1 MPPWLHNDVRRYVIM
16 SFACAMQLNKQ
27 VQA

>member
-1 MPPWLHNDVRRYVIM
+1 MPQWLHNDVRCYVIT
-16 SFACAMQLNKQ
+16 SFACAVQLNKQ

>member
-1 MPPWLHNDVRRYVIM
+1 M
-16 SFACAMQLNKQ
+16 SFACAVQLNKQ